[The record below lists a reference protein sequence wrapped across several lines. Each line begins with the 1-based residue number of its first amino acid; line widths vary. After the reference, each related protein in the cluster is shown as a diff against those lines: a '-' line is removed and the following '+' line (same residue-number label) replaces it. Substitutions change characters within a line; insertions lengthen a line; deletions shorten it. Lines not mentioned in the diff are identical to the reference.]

1 VIIFH
6 FFKQKAGTY
15 VDEDLSYTCQ
25 PGVTLLDSFGRMS
38 ELNGASTLRGR
49 TVLALREMILRGQ
62 LEPRKRLEE
71 FDLSRRLEVSR
82 PILRS
87 ALDHLASEG
96 LLEPAPSGGYAARH
110 FTLEDIRDAILARS
124 ALEALAA
131 GLAAKR
137 IQDPSELEPARKLNA
152 ELAEAIPSRASSPP
166 TPEEMSRFGD
176 LNAAF
181 HSAFVGVARSPML
194 SWCLQRLQSAAFA
207 SPAAVVIPMEG
218 NGARRAFEE
227 HEAILNAIQSGD
239 ASRAEA
245 LVRQHAGLAIHGIES
260 ALKGQPHSGRNI
272 ALELVNKK
280 PAHLTVNRPR
290 RLPKKEESA
299 AGATSARILD
309 AAADLFC
316 ERGFYAATTREL
328 ATRLNIQPASLYHHV
343 TNKEELLHRICRQIM
358 DCFLTD
364 LPVALNQAETEK
376 GRISAFIDA
385 HLQVMA
391 QNPRPTLAVVTEFRA
406 LSRLH
411 FAEISERY
419 KEYSRLL
426 DSELNV
432 ARRLGILR
440 TDISSKYIRLA
451 LLNTLNWTPR
461 WFHSSGPL
469 SYKDLSSIY
478 SCIFWE
484 GVISPELREAPS
496 LPPLPIS
503 TSRQRSRA
511 LHRGTL
517 GKFIRGAAEL
527 FSKYGYESTTTR
539 DLATLLGMER
549 ATLYY
554 HVEGKEDLLYVIC
567 KSSIEQLDSDVIEA
581 TEGISD
587 PLAQLQVGIQA
598 HVVSLLRDQ
607 TQHATSL
614 AEARALSSERLAEIV
629 SMRKAYQARARSV
642 LEAGQRAGYIRTDIP
657 CKYLG
662 MMLEGLLDRT
672 VVWFKRSG
680 DLSPSELGAILCR
693 LFIEGA
699 QHRSAHSQHRK

>member
-1 VIIFH
+1 MN
-6 FFKQKAGTY
+6 
-15 VDEDLSYTCQ
+15 D
-25 PGVTLLDSFGRMS
+25 
-38 ELNGASTLRGR
+38 LNGASTLRGR
-49 TVLALREMILRGQ
+49 TILALREMLLRGQ
-62 LEPRKRLEE
+62 LAPRERLEE
-71 FDLSRRLEVSR
+71 FDLSRRLGVSR
-82 PILRS
+82 PVLRS

-152 ELAEAIPSRASSPP
+152 QLAEAIPSRTFSP

-181 HSAFVGVARSPML
+181 HSAFVAMARSPML

-207 SPAAVVIPMEG
+207 SPAAVVIPFEG
-218 NGARRAFEE
+218 DGAQRAFEE
-227 HEAILNAIQSGD
+227 HEAILSAIQSRD
-239 ASRAEA
+239 ASRAET

-260 ALKGQPHSGRNI
+260 ALDGQPHTGRNI
-272 ALELVNKK
+272 ALELVGKK
-280 PAHLTVNRPR
+280 PAPLTANRPSR
-290 RLPKKEESA
+290 IPKKEESA

-316 ERGFYAATTREL
+316 EKGFYAATTREL
-328 ATRLNIQPASLYHHV
+328 ATRLNIQQASLYHHIS
-343 TNKEELLHRICRQIM
+343 NKEELLHRICRQVT

-364 LPVALNQAETEK
+364 LRVAMNQAETPS

-385 HLQVMA
+385 HLQVMEE
-391 QNPRPTLAVVTEFRA
+391 NPRQTLAMVTEFRA

-411 FAEISERY
+411 FAEIAESY
-419 KEYSRLL
+419 KEYSHLL
-426 DSELNV
+426 DSELNA
-432 ARRLGILR
+432 ARQSGILR
-440 TDISSKYIRLA
+440 TDIPTKYIRVA

-461 WFHSSGPL
+461 WFHTSGPL
-469 SYKDLSSIY
+469 SCKDLSAIY

-484 GVISPELREAPS
+484 GVLSPELREVPS
-496 LPPLPIS
+496 LAPLQKS
-503 TSRQRSRA
+503 TGRSRSRA

-527 FSKYGYESTTTR
+527 FSKHGYESTSTR

-554 HVEGKEDLLYVIC
+554 HVKGKEDLLYAIC
-567 KSSIEQLDSDVIEA
+567 KSSIEQLASDVSEA
-581 TEGISD
+581 TEAISD
-587 PLAQLQVGIQA
+587 PLTQLQVGIQT

-614 AEARALSSERLAEIV
+614 AEARALSPERLAEIV
-629 SMRKAYQARARSV
+629 SMRKAYQTRARSV
-642 LEAGQRAGYIRTDIP
+642 LEAGQRAGSIRKDISS
-657 CKYLG
+657 KYLG

-672 VVWFKRSG
+672 VVWFKRNG
-680 DLSPSELGAILCR
+680 ELSPSELGATLCR
-693 LFIEGA
+693 VFLEGA
-699 QHRSAHSQHRK
+699 QQRSAHPQRKK

>member
-1 VIIFH
+1 
-6 FFKQKAGTY
+6 
-15 VDEDLSYTCQ
+15 
-25 PGVTLLDSFGRMS
+25 MS
-38 ELNGASTLRGR
+38 DLNGASTLRGR
-49 TVLALREMILRGQ
+49 TVLALREMVLRGQ
-62 LEPRKRLEE
+62 LEPRKRLKE
-71 FDLSRRLEVSR
+71 FDLSRRLGVSR
-82 PILRS
+82 PVLRS

-96 LLEPAPSGGYAARH
+96 LLEPIPSGGYAARH

-137 IQDPSELEPARKLNA
+137 IQDPLELEPARQVNA
-152 ELAEAIPSRASSPP
+152 QLAEAIPSHASSPP
-166 TPEEMSRFGD
+166 TAEEMSRFGD

-181 HSAFVGVARSPML
+181 HSAFVAAARSPML
-194 SWCLQRLQSAAFA
+194 CWCLQRLQSAAFA
-207 SPAAVVIPMEG
+207 SPAAVVIPAEG
-218 NGARRAFEE
+218 DGARRAFEE

-260 ALKGQPHSGRNI
+260 ALEGQPHSSRNI
-272 ALELVNKK
+272 ALELVGKK
-280 PAHLTVNRPR
+280 PAPLTEDRPS
-290 RLPKKEESA
+290 RLPKKEESS
-299 AGATSARILD
+299 AGTTSARILD
-309 AAADLFC
+309 AAADLFG
-316 ERGFYAATTREL
+316 EKGFYAATTREL
-328 ATRLNIQPASLYHHV
+328 ATRLKIQQASLYHHV
-343 TNKEELLHRICRQIM
+343 SNKEELLHRICRQVM

-364 LPVALNQAETEK
+364 LPVALDQAETAS

-391 QNPRPTLAVVTEFRA
+391 QNPRQTLVVVTEFRA

-426 DSELNV
+426 DSELN
-432 ARRLGILR
+432 AAQRLGILR
-440 TDISSKYIRLA
+440 TDISPKHIRLA

-469 SYKDLSSIY
+469 SCKDLSSIY

-496 LPPLPIS
+496 LAPLPMS
-503 TSRQRSRA
+503 TGRQRSRA

-527 FSKYGYESTTTR
+527 FSKHGYESTGTR

-554 HVEGKEDLLYVIC
+554 HVEGKEDLLYAIC
-567 KSSIEQLDSDVIEA
+567 KSSIEQLANDVSEA

-587 PLAQLQVGIQA
+587 PLAQLQVGIQT

-607 TQHATSL
+607 TQHSTAL
-614 AEARALSSERLAEIV
+614 AEARALSPERLAEIV
-629 SMRKAYQARARSV
+629 RMRKAYQARARSV
-642 LEAGQRAGYIRTDIP
+642 LEAGQRAGSIRKDISS
-657 CKYLG
+657 KYLG

-672 VVWFKRSG
+672 VVWFKRNG
-680 DLSPSELGAILCR
+680 ELSPAELGATLCR
-693 LFIEGA
+693 VFLEGA
-699 QHRSAHSQHRK
+699 QHRSTYPQHRK